1 MEWDR
6 ALSKESGCNP
16 SDMIDILIENKFK
29 MFYPDF
35 ENNKY
40 YQVSKDELLAMPEK
54 IKGLENR
61 LLAHLKSV
69 GAKMPK
75 LNPAARN

>member
-16 SDMIDILIENKFK
+16 SDMIDILIENEFK

-54 IKGLENR
+54 INQTINMLFLKDSSVLERNGLI
-61 LLAHLKSV
+61 
-69 GAKMPK
+69 
-75 LNPAARN
+75 